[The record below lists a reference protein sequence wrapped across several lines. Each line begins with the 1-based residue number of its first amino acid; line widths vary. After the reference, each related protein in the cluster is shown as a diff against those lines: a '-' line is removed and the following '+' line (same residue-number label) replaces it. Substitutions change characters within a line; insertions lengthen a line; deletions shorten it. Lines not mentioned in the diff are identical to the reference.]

1 MVRTIALA
9 MAVVLALGGVG
20 ATVAPPAL
28 HSWQLH
34 RVADDPVALSRLR
47 LAGALTQAR
56 LAAELDQALAAR
68 DAELAESLIA
78 LAGEHGLSVS
88 PEQRRRLAA
97 LADGALVQAVA
108 DFGQGLFSGERESG
122 AALAGALV
130 GDVTGLGDMRDL
142 AAEGH
147 KWLGG
152 EAADPTVLA
161 LASAGLALS
170 VVTWVSL
177 GGALPARNG
186 LSVVKSATKA
196 KLLSPAL
203 TASLGRMAAQSLDRP
218 ALDASLSAAARL
230 DLAAARTAAGGIV
243 RPAALTR
250 LAALG
255 QDTGALYARA
265 GQRGLRQTLAVAQ
278 DAGDIGRAAKLAA
291 ARPTTFRATLALLG
305 RGALV
310 LGSLSLTAIG
320 WIFALVGYALVV
332 AMAAQRLG
340 WWLGRRLMPGPAK
353 TA

>member
-1 MVRTIALA
+1 MMKPVALA
-9 MAVVLALGGVG
+9 MVAVLALGGVG

-28 HSWQLH
+28 QHWQLH
-34 RVADDPVALSRLR
+34 RAADDPVALSRLR
-47 LAGALTQAR
+47 LASTLTQAR
-56 LAAELDQALAAR
+56 LTAEPDQALAAR
-68 DAELAESLIA
+68 DEELAESLIA
-78 LAGEHGLSVS
+78 LAGEHGLGVS

-108 DFGQGLFSGERESG
+108 DFGQGLFAGERESG

-130 GDVTGLGDMRDL
+130 GDVTGLSDMRDL
-142 AAEGH
+142 AAEGQ

-170 VVTWVSL
+170 LATWVSL
-177 GGALPARNG
+177 GGTLPARSG
-186 LSVVKSATKA
+186 LSVVKSASKA

-218 ALDASLSAAARL
+218 ALNASVTAAARL
-230 DLAAARTAAGGIV
+230 DLAPARAATAGIV

-278 DAGDIGRAAKLAA
+278 EAGDIGRAARLAA
-291 ARPTTFRATLALLG
+291 AQQTTFRATLKLLG

-310 LGSLSLTAIG
+310 LGSLGMAAIG
-320 WIFALVGYALVV
+320 WIFAFLGYAIAL
-332 AMAAQRLG
+332 AMLAQRFG
-340 WWLGRRLMPGPAK
+340 WWLGRRLIPGPVRLA
-353 TA
+353 